1 MIGHE
6 GAQLLDRAECLALL
20 GTARVGRV
28 VYTHRAMPAVEPV
41 RFSVR
46 DDAVVFAASSGSALF
61 AGALDN
67 VVAFEVDDFDPDLGT
82 GWYVTVLGWAAEAR
96 EAALLTLPVCTWT
109 PTIGKRYLR
118 IPVTSVSGHRVT
130 RRIR

>member
-6 GAQLLDRAECLALL
+6 GAQLLDRVECLALL
-20 GTARVGRV
+20 SSARVGRV

-46 DDAVVFAASSGSALF
+46 DDAVIFAASSGSPLY
-61 AGALDN
+61 AGALDT
-67 VVAFEVDDFDPDLGT
+67 VVAFEVDDFDPDLGD
-82 GWYVTVLGWAAEAR
+82 GWYVTVLGWAVETR
-96 EAALLTLPVCTWT
+96 EAALLALPVCTWT
-109 PTIGKRYLR
+109 PAIGKRYLR